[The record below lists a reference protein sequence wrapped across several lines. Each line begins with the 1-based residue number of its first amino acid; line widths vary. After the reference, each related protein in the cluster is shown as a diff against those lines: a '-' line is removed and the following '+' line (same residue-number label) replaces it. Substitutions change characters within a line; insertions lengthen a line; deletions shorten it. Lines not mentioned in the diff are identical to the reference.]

1 MARSG
6 DTEFTPNPAF
16 FETVLRQPRVERIVD
31 ESAERALAKAKANA
45 PVDTGDYRD
54 GLRIEHR
61 ESRYR
66 RTTRVV
72 GTDPKTMLIESKT
85 GNLARSLKGIGQ

>member
-6 DTEFTPNPAF
+6 DTEIEFNPRF
-16 FETVLRQPRVERIVD
+16 FETAMRQPKVQRVTD
-31 ESAERALAKAKANA
+31 AAGQRALAKAKAGA
-45 PVDTGDYRD
+45 PVDTGAYRD
-54 GLRIEHR
+54 SLHIEHH

-72 GTDPKTMLIESKT
+72 SDDPKALLVESKT
-85 GNLARSLKGIGQ
+85 GNLARSVKGAKQ

>member
-6 DTEFTPNPAF
+6 DTEIEFNPRF
-16 FETVLRQPRVERIVD
+16 FETALRHPKVQRVTD
-31 ESAERALAKAKANA
+31 AAGQRALAKAKSSA
-45 PVDTGDYRD
+45 PVDSGAYRD
-54 GLRIEHR
+54 SLHIEHH

-72 GTDPKTMLIESKT
+72 ADDPKALLVESKT
-85 GNLARSLKGIGQ
+85 GNLARSLKGAKQ